1 VVADAWRDADADLS
15 PVVDEARAALK
26 RLAR

>member
-1 VVADAWRDADADLS
+1 MVVGAWRDADADLA

-26 RLAR
+26 RLAP